1 MLLPVLALIAALAA
15 PPAAAAK
22 AEPCSVRLKTTEDA
36 RDLYKVKLEEEV
48 ERADAQTYLTR
59 LELRVTQQKLT
70 AALAKC
76 GAACAP
82 ALTPP
87 VR

>member
-1 MLLPVLALIAALAA
+1 MITLLALVAALAA
-15 PPAAAAK
+15 PPAPAALCTA
-22 AEPCSVRLKTTEDA
+22 RLKTAEDA

-76 GAACAP
+76 GAACTP
-82 ALTPP
+82 TPTSTPP
-87 VR
+87 AR